1 MVAFSVQSA
10 SARWRINIC
19 PARGGEHMRTAK
31 ENGAVAVHIAHSNP
45 ASCELWRHFPG
56 TQRTNGCALWRAP
69 TVIACDMLMMSDLPQ
84 RLWWGLQGGPRRFRR
99 CHRSSENGAG
109 IALQNQHAPPLD
121 AIEGKV

>member
-19 PARGGEHMRTAK
+19 PARGGEQRRTAK

-56 TQRTNGCALWRAP
+56 TQRTNGFALLRAP

-84 RLWWGLQGGPRRFRR
+84 MSWPGLW
-99 CHRSSENGAG
+99 
-109 IALQNQHAPPLD
+109 IAPITHHPD
-121 AIEGKV
+121 